1 LKVYHWLVK
10 EVEEQEVAQEEV
22 ELEEIIDLT
31 KWLELPIKVI
41 LSGMELHMFQ
51 VDMLVLREAFGTV
64 AAAEVREN
72 KAQRTA
78 GPKAETED
86 KSILQAR

>member
-1 LKVYHWLVK
+1 LVE

-22 ELEEIIDLT
+22 ELEEIIDTT

-41 LSGMELHMFQ
+41 LSGMELRIVQ
-51 VDMLVLREAFGTV
+51 VDLMVLGEVFITV

-78 GPKAETED
+78 GSKAETED
-86 KSILQAR
+86 KSVLQAR